1 MPCWK
6 SNQSLKIPIYPSKSS
21 TCGKRKRQQVY
32 IFIYRWKLGSCKL
45 LAPNVVLDVREKE
58 EFETNHLQGAV
69 NIPLGR
75 LLSITSPE
83 DPLLPP
89 LRKETVLVYCNSGVR
104 ASVAATELKKVAT
117 ITSSFFSPVPNH
129 HFAFFFQW
137 GLAPKQNIY
146 ALRGSCLEWAPAR
159 KMWFLHICVFIYSS
173 LED

>member
-104 ASVAATELKKVAT
+104 ASVAATELKKVPT
-117 ITSSFFSPVPNH
+117 LTSLSLVPNP
-129 HFAFFFQW
+129 FFQW

-146 ALRGSCLEWAPAR
+146 ALRGSCLEWAGEEDVIFAH
-159 KMWFLHICVFIYSS
+159 MCVFIYSS